1 MKNKFT
7 GTIIGLIFSLSSLV
21 ATWTF
26 IIPFITVLPL
36 SLFLENTFT
45 NGSNDGSYSDIGPS
59 ILKAMWII
67 FIISLA
73 LYYIFAIIKVKLAK
87 PVTKLSFIL
96 FLTGQLFIVH
106 PLLFYI
112 DTSQNWDRASDGQ
125 FIFGITETFPTSSFS
140 FVVFG
145 ILLDLIR
152 HMVKPKQNAN
162 SISADT

>member
-1 MKNKFT
+1 MKNKYT
-7 GTIIGLIFSLSSLV
+7 GTVIGLIFSLSSLV

-36 SLFLENTFT
+36 SLFLENIFK
-45 NGSNDGSYSDIGPS
+45 NGSNNGSYSDIGPS
-59 ILKAMWII
+59 ILKTMWFI
-67 FIISLA
+67 FIISVA
-73 LYYIFAIIKVKLAK
+73 LYYIVTIIKVKRGR

-112 DTSQNWDRASDGQ
+112 DTSQDWDRASDGQ
-125 FIFGITETFPTSSFS
+125 FILGITQTFPTSSFA

-145 ILLDLIR
+145 ILLDLVR
-152 HMVKPKQNAN
+152 QMVKHKQNINA
-162 SISADT
+162 ISADT